1 MTPTQRPRF
10 LPVIFALLLLSAF
23 GIDAHAASRGKR
35 AAQAKPAKSAK
46 SARAERGSRAA
57 KGRERVARA
66 AKSSARETRAER
78 RARLR
83 DERVS
88 AREVTRGARGRRLSR
103 RERLEMAR
111 REAEARR
118 RAELARLAA
127 IARQRAQ
134 DQALREEVQ
143 ANIAKDDPT
152 GEDPE
157 VRRVALAALGNH
169 AASVVVMNPKT
180 GRVYSIVNQ
189 QWGVRTGFKPCSTIK
204 LVSGLAGVAE
214 GVIDPAAEN
223 AAYNSRMNLTDALA
237 YSINGYFQQVGQKVG
252 FERMSSYARQL
263 GLGERTGINHTGEYP
278 GRLPLFKSDVGMLR
292 MSSHGDDI
300 EVTPVQLASL
310 ASVFAN
316 GGTLL
321 VPHLPRTPEE
331 DLQFKPE
338 VRRQLNIPQESL
350 RRMLPG
356 MIGSINY
363 GSGRKAYDPSET
375 IAGKTGTCIGASGVW
390 VGLFTSYAPVEDPQ
404 LAIAVVGRGTDAHSH
419 VPAAIAGQIYRTL
432 NYRFGKHGNRSP
444 FMLTPDILAPKPKID
459 PSKIADTDDDE
470 EAAGDASNA
479 PVNDATKTDASAATS
494 SMSVN
499 SGTNV
504 KPMLMPVPV
513 ASQTRIPASSNPAA
527 PKSAAPPATK
537 TTTPTSEQVSP
548 DGRPRRVNTKN
559 P

>member
-1 MTPTQRPRF
+1 MTRTPHSPFPF
-10 LPVIFALLLLSAF
+10 LLALFLLSAF
-23 GIDAHAASRGKR
+23 GSAAAAKSRGKK
-35 AAQAKPAKSAK
+35 ATPARQTR

-57 KGRERVARA
+57 RGRERVARGG
-66 AKSSARETRAER
+66 KSSARETRAER

-83 DERVS
+83 DERASV
-88 AREVTRGARGRRLSR
+88 RGRGGKLSR
-103 RERLEMAR
+103 RELARIAAEERRR
-111 REAEARR
+111 REAAR

-134 DQALREEVQ
+134 DQALRDEVA

-157 VRRVALAALGNH
+157 VRRVALNALGNH
-169 AASVVVMNPKT
+169 AGSVVVMNPKT
-180 GRVYSIVNQ
+180 GRVYAIVNQ

-214 GVIDPAAEN
+214 GVIDPVAEN

-252 FERMSSYARQL
+252 FDRMSSYARQL
-263 GLGERTGINHTGEYP
+263 GLGERSGINHAGEFP
-278 GRLPLFKSDVGMLR
+278 GRLPLFKNDVGMLR

-300 EVTPVQLASL
+300 EVTPVQLATL

-331 DLQFKPE
+331 DLKFKPE

-356 MIGSINY
+356 MIGSVNY
-363 GSGRKAYDPSET
+363 GSGHKAYDPSET
-375 IAGKTGTCIGASGVW
+375 IAGKTGTCIGAGGVW

-432 NYRFGKHGNRSP
+432 NYRFGKHGNAP
-444 FMLTPDILAPKPKID
+444 FALSPDILAPKPKID

-470 EAAGDASNA
+470 EAASDPTKAPAPDASKS
-479 PVNDATKTDASAATS
+479 DADAANS
-494 SMSVN
+494 SGS
-499 SGTNV
+499 NV
-504 KPMLMPVPV
+504 KQVIMPVPQQQQ
-513 ASQTRIPASSNPAA
+513 SHPALTSPMTV
-527 PKSAAPPATK
+527 KPATK
-537 TTTPTSEQVSP
+537 TPPPASGEQPTSV
-548 DGRPRRVNTKN
+548 DGRPRRVTKN

>member
-1 MTPTQRPRF
+1 
-10 LPVIFALLLLSAF
+10 V
-23 GIDAHAASRGKR
+23 
-35 AAQAKPAKSAK
+35 
-46 SARAERGSRAA
+46 
-57 KGRERVARA
+57 
-66 AKSSARETRAER
+66 RETRAER
-78 RARLR
+78 RADARDDARLG
-83 DERVS
+83 
-88 AREVTRGARGRRLSR
+88 RGGRLAR
-103 RERLEMAR
+103 RELAR
-111 REAEARR
+111 REAEERRRRAEAAR

-127 IARQRAQ
+127 IARQRAL
-134 DQALREEVQ
+134 DQALRNEVQ

-152 GEDPE
+152 GEDQE
-157 VRRVALAALGNH
+157 VRRVAVAALGNH

-214 GVIDPAAEN
+214 GVIDPVAEN
-223 AAYNSRMNLTDALA
+223 AAYNSRLNLTDALA
-237 YSINGYFQQVGQKVG
+237 YSINSYFQQVGQKVG

-263 GLGERTGINHTGEYP
+263 GLGERTGINHSGEYP
-278 GRLPLFKSDVGMLR
+278 GKLPLFKNDVGMLR

-321 VPHLPRTPEE
+321 TPHLPRTPEE
-331 DLQFKPE
+331 DLHFKAE

-356 MIGSINY
+356 MIGSVNY
-363 GSGRKAYDPSET
+363 GSGHKAYDPAET
-375 IAGKTGTCIGASGVW
+375 IAGKTGTCIGAGGVW

-432 NYRFGKHGNRSP
+432 NYRFGKHSNHSP
-444 FMLTPDILAPKPKID
+444 FALTPDILSPKPKID

-470 EAAGDASNA
+470 EAASDASNA
-479 PVNDATKTDASAATS
+479 PATDATKTDASATTSGATS
-494 SMSVN
+494 
-499 SGTNV
+499 GTSV
-504 KPMLMPVPV
+504 KPMLMPVAVVPQ
-513 ASQTRIPASSNPAA
+513 ASAPGASNPTQKPAAMPASKSTQPAA
-527 PKSAAPPATK
+527 SGQ
-537 TTTPTSEQVSP
+537 PTGDV
-548 DGRPRRVNTKN
+548 RPRRVNTKN